1 MLPRV
6 TEVFSE
12 KMFMLTSKRELD
24 VNQANGTIPRR
35 AINRYN
41 GPEVG
46 VNYGTKIK
54 EEDC

>member
-1 MLPRV
+1 
-6 TEVFSE
+6 
-12 KMFMLTSKRELD
+12 MLTSKRELD